1 MSTIKKILLGA
12 AAVVVLGL
20 GGFLVSEHVSDP
32 GQGRSTDPEAIVSD
46 YKDLLAEAEQL
57 KALAGENCDNK
68 KDVNRRI
75 EEMEKKLSD
84 LAARKKAWLDNV
96 PKLPDINPETI
107 VPENPLGRPGSEIP
121 ELSSDAPPL
130 PDIDMDSIIVEERP
144 GSQAPELT
152 SDAPPL
158 PDINEADIIDPD
170 EYFYQMGELERKI
183 GDLLRELKALCKD
196 EEKKKVISDKCSDA
210 CQRYK
215 DCAAY
220 TEDVTPEDLNDAYD
234 TCMEECPTW
243 PKEMIKCINAIDI
256 KIPNDCVSFLN
267 CQVPQFYEETYLK

>member
-1 MSTIKKILLGA
+1 
-12 AAVVVLGL
+12 
-20 GGFLVSEHVSDP
+20 
-32 GQGRSTDPEAIVSD
+32 
-46 YKDLLAEAEQL
+46 
-57 KALAGENCDNK
+57 
-68 KDVNRRI
+68 
-75 EEMEKKLSD
+75 
-84 LAARKKAWLDNV
+84 
-96 PKLPDINPETI
+96 
-107 VPENPLGRPGSEIP
+107 
-121 ELSSDAPPL
+121 
-130 PDIDMDSIIVEERP
+130 
-144 GSQAPELT
+144 
-152 SDAPPL
+152 
-158 PDINEADIIDPD
+158 
-170 EYFYQMGELERKI
+170 MGELERKI